1 MAVGFETR
9 PYKKYVLIQK
19 KYNQV
24 LIEQPLMYNTNIMK
38 IFMAFF
44 TKYRVLILSL
54 VLFAAILA
62 ADYFIHEMGHF
73 LAALISGVPISEIKI
88 NFIGINPGLKI
99 SANFKGSLTFYQ
111 YGGGLLAA
119 IVLLC
124 VYLFFWFRR
133 YRARPTL
140 LTWVVGL
147 IILGL
152 CGEEIGNSLV
162 EGHFHAA
169 YMYYINSPT
178 APTNLLLVIFWVIGL
193 AFHFILFPV
202 SNLKKKTGDG

>member
-1 MAVGFETR
+1 
-9 PYKKYVLIQK
+9 
-19 KYNQV
+19 
-24 LIEQPLMYNTNIMK
+24 MYNTNIMK
-38 IFMAFF
+38 FVRAFF
-44 TKYRVLILSL
+44 TKYRII
-54 VLFAAILA
+54 ILA
-62 ADYFIHEMGHF
+62 LVIFAVIFLLDTLVHETGHL
-73 LAALISGVPISEIKI
+73 LAALISGVPINKIKVI
-88 NFIGINPGLKI
+88 FTGLNPGLEMPAGL
-99 SANFKGSLTFYQ
+99 SSTSVTFVNYA
-111 YGGGLLAA
+111 GGAFAA

-124 VYLFFWFRR
+124 GYLFLWLRK

-178 APTNLLLVIFWVIGL
+178 APTNLLIVTFWVIGL